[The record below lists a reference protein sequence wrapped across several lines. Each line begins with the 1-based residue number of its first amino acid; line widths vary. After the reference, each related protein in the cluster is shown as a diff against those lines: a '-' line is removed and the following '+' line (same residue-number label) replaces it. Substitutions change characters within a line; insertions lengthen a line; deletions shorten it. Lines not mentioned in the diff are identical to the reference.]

1 MLEAV
6 GLAGS
11 MSLVGC
17 GWATNLDWLRDLV
30 CRRHCGVSPRARRWA
45 LDSSIRVGQ
54 IAACSDGNI
63 VLMGWQLF
71 LDGGKVHAS
80 IQKKTAD
87 FSRSSVTLPSAYLL
101 GICFDFANVG
111 IIKG

>member
-1 MLEAV
+1 M
-6 GLAGS
+6 GN
-11 MSLVGC
+11 
-17 GWATNLDWLRDLV
+17 NLDWLRDLV
-30 CRRHCGVSPRARRWA
+30 CCRRHCGVSPRARRWA

-54 IAACSDGNI
+54 IAACGDGNV

-71 LDGGKVHAS
+71 LDGGKVHVS
-80 IQKKTAD
+80 IQKKMAD
-87 FSRSSVTLPSAYLL
+87 FSTSSVPLPSAYLL